1 VLRHDIRDVRQ
12 NGAEARV
19 PVEYNN
25 GLPSCPSSSSMTGAG
40 LSFQET
46 TFLPSEFTLRYKDVF
61 PVDPDKNIRLAAKIE
76 RLARISTA
84 AQIS

>member
-1 VLRHDIRDVRQ
+1 
-12 NGAEARV
+12 
-19 PVEYNN
+19 
-25 GLPSCPSSSSMTGAG
+25 MTGAG